1 MNDHILENV
10 NILVLT
16 DKNSKLS
23 WISIIWG

>member
-1 MNDHILENV
+1 MNDQILENV